1 MRKWK
6 AEHDPQ
12 TRVFLYFQE
21 HPNKFFNAR
30 HVASQVRVARKKVQW
45 IIDYLETLGK
55 IEGVHCVTSK
65 FWGRPRTL
73 YRSVRGGPIHDSI
86 PQAEAFQADGQV
98 IDDAPVQLDID
109 DGTRCWIP
117 DDQPVVGSK

>member
-21 HPNKFFNAR
+21 HPHKFFNAR
-30 HVASQVRVARKKVQW
+30 HIASQVRIGRRKVQE
-45 IIDYLETLGK
+45 IIEFLEALGK
-55 IEGVHCVTSK
+55 LEGVHCVTSK

-73 YRSVRGGPIHDSI
+73 YRCVRGGIHHPIG
-86 PQAEAFQADGQV
+86 QVEAFASDGQV
-98 IDDAPVQLDID
+98 IEDAPIQSDLVTLQ
-109 DGTRCWIP
+109 
-117 DDQPVVGSK
+117 

>member
-30 HVASQVRVARKKVQW
+30 HIASQVRVARRKVQE
-45 IIDYLETLGK
+45 IIEYLEALGK
-55 IEGVHCVTSK
+55 VEGVHCVTSK

-86 PQAEAFQADGQV
+86 PQVEAFAGDGQV
-98 IDDAPVQLDID
+98 IEDAPEQLRID
-109 DGTRCWIP
+109 
-117 DDQPVVGSK
+117 Q

>member
-6 AEHDPQ
+6 SEHDPQ

-30 HVASQVRVARKKVQW
+30 HIATQVRVRRSTVQK
-45 IIDYLETLGK
+45 IIEYLEAIGK
-55 IEGVHCVTSK
+55 VEGVHCVTSK

-73 YRSVRGGPIHDSI
+73 YRSARGHDIHASLAQLEIFQSAARKAGILRPIEDHA
-86 PQAEAFQADGQV
+86 PEQATIE
-98 IDDAPVQLDID
+98 
-109 DGTRCWIP
+109 
-117 DDQPVVGSK
+117 